1 MKGFGSLV
9 KSGPCGPCDVKWRGP
24 AHAGPADQLLTPP
37 SFCFESQRSFSLERA
52 ITTTYCLCIP
62 SFHLLITRTSQLN
75 MGPKKGGGENS
86 KKAQGQAR
94 KAEAA
99 AGKQAQKD
107 REAEA
112 AEAKKWDQGSK
123 SNSKA

>member
-1 MKGFGSLV
+1 M
-9 KSGPCGPCDVKWRGP
+9 
-24 AHAGPADQLLTPP
+24 A
-37 SFCFESQRSFSLERA
+37 
-52 ITTTYCLCIP
+52 
-62 SFHLLITRTSQLN
+62 
-75 MGPKKGGGENS
+75 PKKGGEGS

-99 AGKQAQKD
+99 AGKQAQKE

-112 AEAKKWDQGSK
+112 VDAKKWDQGSK

>member
-1 MKGFGSLV
+1 M
-9 KSGPCGPCDVKWRGP
+9 
-24 AHAGPADQLLTPP
+24 A
-37 SFCFESQRSFSLERA
+37 
-52 ITTTYCLCIP
+52 
-62 SFHLLITRTSQLN
+62 
-75 MGPKKGGGENS
+75 PKKAGGEGS

-107 REAEA
+107 QEAAA
-112 AEAKKWDQGSK
+112 AEAQKWDQGSK